1 MIIATRCLDFFFF
14 FNEDNRRY
22 TIGTFSGIGH
32 YRGTIYKFDYK
43 VLSAFVRVSY
53 LCILPGKRS
62 VSKPREIPVSH
73 LFQSI
78 AAVFVVPSYMMLL
91 RQAARPVADEG
102 ILPS

>member
-43 VLSAFVRVSY
+43 VGDSIFIVDTSVTFPSPCASSFSS
-53 LCILPGKRS
+53 CAASPG
-62 VSKPREIPVSH
+62 
-73 LFQSI
+73 
-78 AAVFVVPSYMMLL
+78 
-91 RQAARPVADEG
+91 
-102 ILPS
+102 

>member
-43 VLSAFVRVSY
+43 VGDSIFIVDLFYHFPFLSAIRG
-53 LCILPGKRS
+53 L
-62 VSKPREIPVSH
+62 
-73 LFQSI
+73 I
-78 AAVFVVPSYMMLL
+78 A
-91 RQAARPVADEG
+91 E
-102 ILPS
+102 